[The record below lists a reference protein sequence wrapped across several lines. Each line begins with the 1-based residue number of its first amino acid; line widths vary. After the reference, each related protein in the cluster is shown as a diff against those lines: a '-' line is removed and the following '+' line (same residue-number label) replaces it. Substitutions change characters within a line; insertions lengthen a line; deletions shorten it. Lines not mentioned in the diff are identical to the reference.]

1 MDEPY
6 QVDNLVPGDENRGD
20 SPTYRILRL
29 FFQPP
34 FPSHRPSFTIKEV
47 SGCMPLRKEGEV
59 EQIVQQLAQDGFL
72 TQDPSKPE
80 SYRYNYNCP
89 HVESQVAFEKAV
101 AYEYLPEFP
110 SYDRV

>member
-1 MDEPY
+1 MDELH
-6 QVDNLVPGDENRGD
+6 QVENLVPRDRNHEGNLR
-20 SPTYRILRL
+20 YRILRL

-34 FPSHRPSFTIKEV
+34 FPPCRPSFTIKEV

-72 TQDPSKPE
+72 IQDPSKPE
-80 SYRYNYNCP
+80 SYQYNYNCP
-89 HVESQVAFEKAV
+89 YVESQVAFEKAV

-110 SYDRV
+110 SYDRG